1 MRSCTASC
9 QIRSALL
16 VGYRCVF
23 ELASFVSKSR
33 EASRGETSKGKANST
48 REDRV
53 YESLIVLPLWRP
65 VCLFAIQM
73 GLVIGH
79 ASEYISSLAV
89 TSAGDS
95 CVADGSSGEVPLR
108 IVSFVQAFVLRMSIG
123 MLVPFWIDLAQMAA
137 KDLMLAQLRSFRFE
151 NVKCRDPEDREQVSQ
166 AIAELY
172 ACGEDEHGGGSAA
185 SRRGIE
191 RFEHDVQSGSVYKV
205 VERTIG
211 TQAGVLD
218 RKHAMLAFLPNLFRA
233 FSYFPPNFE
242 SQPNLFLFHAVVMLL
257 IMPPSR
263 ELVLRFY
270 RAHLQAWL
278 PRSSSCT
285 LGCMVVSVLF
295 SVLALAVSFPFM
307 LALRLVQ
314 WSDIFSLA

>member
-108 IVSFVQAFVLRMSIG
+108 IVSFVQAFVLRI
-123 MLVPFWIDLAQMAA
+123 
-137 KDLMLAQLRSFRFE
+137 
-151 NVKCRDPEDREQVSQ
+151 
-166 AIAELY
+166 
-172 ACGEDEHGGGSAA
+172 
-185 SRRGIE
+185 
-191 RFEHDVQSGSVYKV
+191 
-205 VERTIG
+205 
-211 TQAGVLD
+211 
-218 RKHAMLAFLPNLFRA
+218 A
-233 FSYFPPNFE
+233 FSLGLLAGP
-242 SQPNLFLFHAVVMLL
+242 QKLFLGM
-257 IMPPSR
+257 IPI
-263 ELVLRFY
+263 LRTGP
-270 RAHLQAWL
+270 QG
-278 PRSSSCT
+278 T
-285 LGCMVVSVLF
+285 
-295 SVLALAVSFPFM
+295 
-307 LALRLVQ
+307 
-314 WSDIFSLA
+314 D